1 MSKYVVTLYSNF
13 NGSVLMEEVEAESV
27 LAAGMK
33 VLVNEGWDL
42 SNTKIDSCVAL
53 QEFVLN
59 CDHTIGI
66 VEI

>member
-1 MSKYVVTLYSNF
+1 MAKYVVALYSNF
-13 NGSVLMEEVEAESV
+13 NGSMLKEEVEAESV

-33 VLVNEGWDL
+33 VLVNEEWDL

-53 QEFVLN
+53 QEFVFN